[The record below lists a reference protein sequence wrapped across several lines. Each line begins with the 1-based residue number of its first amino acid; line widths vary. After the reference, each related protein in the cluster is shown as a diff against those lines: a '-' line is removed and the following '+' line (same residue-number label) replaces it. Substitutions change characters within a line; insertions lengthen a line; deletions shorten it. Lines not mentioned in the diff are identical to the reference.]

1 MTSLKVG
8 SDSLVGGTQTVDGG
22 IGKLKNGLSVLTDGS
37 KTVATGV
44 STLEAGSVTLVDG
57 LAQAEDG
64 SNLLWNGIV
73 SIWDGQNSLL
83 SGLIKAR
90 DGIAELRDKLTD
102 ALVSTQKK
110 TEPIKNDVQSDVISE
125 PVQLMNNSIALVEN
139 NGTGFTPYFTPL
151 ALWVGIMALFFF
163 LSPDDKKHTWK
174 TFIGKLSAVGITGI
188 VQSTILGVVLIL
200 LLRLKV
206 KYIILFFLFLVLVS
220 LCYGVI
226 QFFFNYVFKD
236 VGKFIGILVLMLQL
250 TTSAGSYPLET
261 IPKFLQMISPYLPMT
276 YAVNVLREIISGG
289 SMAIIYTQSMK
300 IVLLL
305 AIFITIN
312 GVVWMKPILHP
323 LRKDRYAG
331 K

>member
-1 MTSLKVG
+1 M
-8 SDSLVGGTQTVDGG
+8 
-22 IGKLKNGLSVLTDGS
+22 
-37 KTVATGV
+37 
-44 STLEAGSVTLVDG
+44 
-57 LAQAEDG
+57 
-64 SNLLWNGIV
+64 
-73 SIWDGQNSLL
+73 L

-206 KYIILFFLFLVLVS
+206 KYIILGIEEKLGNKVILFFLFLVLVS